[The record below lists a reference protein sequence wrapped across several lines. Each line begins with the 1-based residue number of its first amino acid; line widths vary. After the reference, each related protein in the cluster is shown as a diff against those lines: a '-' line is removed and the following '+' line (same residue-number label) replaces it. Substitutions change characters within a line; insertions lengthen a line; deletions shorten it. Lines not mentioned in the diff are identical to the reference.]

1 MPIAKLTQLF
11 ISNNLHCPAGKS
23 RVEICDSDLPGLY
36 IEVRSTSQGH
46 GTYYLRYKDSVGKTC
61 HQKIGRTSDITLAD
75 ARKAAK
81 ALKAEIA
88 LGADPRGAEKA
99 RQAVLTFTDFFLE
112 HYLPYV
118 KVRKRSWKRDEE
130 LFRLRLQP
138 AFGEQRL
145 NQITRHNIQKF
156 HSGLLAEGLAAATCN
171 HHIKLLRH
179 ALNLA
184 IDWEMLETN
193 PAARVPL
200 FNEDNKVEHYL
211 DDADLAKLLQVL
223 RTDENRAICRIAL
236 FLLSTG
242 CRLNEALSATWS
254 QIDQHN
260 RVWRIPA
267 SNSKS
272 KRVRSVPLNDS
283 ALDVLKQLDT
293 VGKFDHLFV
302 NLDTG
307 LPYTTIH
314 KVWGRLRR
322 KAGLPHVRLHDL
334 RHQFASFL
342 VNSGRTLYE
351 VQQILGH
358 SDPSVTQRYSHLSSK
373 SLQDAANS
381 ASVIIKEAMKRPAVA
396 ETVSGTLAETV
407 AET

>member
-1 MPIAKLTQLF
+1 MPIIKLTQHY
-11 ISNNLHCPAGKS
+11 ISNALQCPSDKS
-23 RVEICDSDLPGLY
+23 RIECCDQELPGLY
-36 IEVRSTSQGH
+36 VEVRATSQGQ
-46 GTYYLRYKDSVGKTC
+46 GTYYLRYKDSTAKTC

-81 ALKAEIA
+81 TLKAEIN

-99 RQAVLTFTDFFLE
+99 RQAVLTFTEFFDE

-118 KVRKRSWKRDEE
+118 KPRKRSWKRDEE

-138 AFGEQRL
+138 AFGHKRL
-145 NQITRHNIQKF
+145 NQITRQQIQSF
-156 HSGLLAEGLAAATCN
+156 HTLLLEEDLAAATCN

-184 IDWEMLETN
+184 IDWEMIDTN

-211 DDADLAKLLQVL
+211 DDADLAKLLHVL
-223 RTDENRAICRIAL
+223 RTDENRAICQIAMY
-236 FLLSTG
+236 LLSTG

-283 ALDVLKQLDT
+283 ALDVLAQLDT
-293 VGKFDHLFV
+293 LGKFEHLFI
-302 NLDTG
+302 NLQTG
-307 LPYTTIH
+307 VAYTTIH
-314 KVWGRLRR
+314 KVWGRLRT

-334 RHQFASFL
+334 RHQYASFL

-373 SLQDAANS
+373 SLQEAANS
-381 ASVIIKEAMKRPAVA
+381 ASIIIKGAMQ
-396 ETVSGTLAETV
+396 VSA
-407 AET
+407 